1 MKYANAMRMQKTAR
15 KKLRLSQ
22 NLHFDKVS

>member
-15 KKLRLSQ
+15 EKLRLSQ
-22 NLHFDKVS
+22 NLHFGKVS